1 LRRQVIVQMIKDK
14 ESISSP
20 VKRGLEELTKLREQ
34 AREQQ
39 DELRKLQTEL
49 LLILEENV
57 LEMEKYFEKSAEGT
71 VTDQELE
78 TLSVRVLLNKHM
90 ARYYKLASQQQQLI
104 KEKTTLLGKTTS
116 GRE

>member
-1 LRRQVIVQMIKDK
+1 MRREVSVQMIKDK
-14 ESISSP
+14 EPIASP
-20 VKRGLEELTKLREQ
+20 VKTRLEEISHIREQ
-34 AREQQ
+34 AREKQ

-57 LEMEKYFEKSAEGT
+57 LEMEKYFEKSAAGT
-71 VTDQELE
+71 VTEQELE

-104 KEKTTLLGKTTS
+104 KEKTYLQGKCAS

>member
-1 LRRQVIVQMIKDK
+1 MIKDK
-14 ESISSP
+14 DPIASP
-20 VKRGLEELTKLREQ
+20 VNIRLEELNKLRQQ

-39 DELRKLQTEL
+39 EELRKLQTEL

-104 KEKTTLLGKTTS
+104 KEKTFLLGKASS